1 MQQLALFARYD
12 ESYSGEVDYSEF
24 VQKVMESDF
33 KGVSNASKKA
43 LNTLVSSTFMNNDS
57 GSSALEGDDDSDLDE
72 NELDTFR
79 RAEVGRLFSMVDR
92 DGSGLIDEFEFSQLL
107 ENLGRKLPHEDIHE
121 GFSRLDTDSS
131 GHIDFEE
138 F

>member
-1 MQQLALFARYD
+1 
-12 ESYSGEVDYSEF
+12 VDYHEF

-43 LNTLVSSTFMNNDS
+43 LNTLVSSTFLNDD
-57 GSSALEGDDDSDLDE
+57 GGASALEGDDDSDLDE

-79 RAEVGRLFSMVDR
+79 RAEVGRLFSLVDR

-107 ENLGRKLPHEDIHE
+107 ESLGRHLPPEDIHE
-121 GFSRLDTDSS
+121 GFVKLDTDSS
-131 GHIDFEE
+131 GQIDFEE
-138 F
+138 FYAWAYPKK